1 VSFATEWANAYE
13 RAWLAHDAEAAGA
26 LYAEDCTFRS
36 HPFREREN
44 AQEYARRVYAEA
56 RAREVWFGKPIEHGG
71 RAACEWW
78 ALLETPEGDE
88 LTLAGCSIL
97 RFGSDG
103 RVVDSRDYWH
113 EERGHRRPPAGW
125 R

>member
-1 VSFATEWANAYE
+1 VSFATAWANAYE

-56 RAREVWFGKPIEHGG
+56 RAREVWFGEPIENGD

-78 ALLETPEGDE
+78 ALLVTPDGDE

-97 RFGSDG
+97 RFCSDG
-103 RVVDSRDYWH
+103 KVVDSRDYWH
-113 EERGHRRPPAGW
+113 EEPGHRRPPEGW